1 MPGVAIAFLPK
12 ELTFIFKVMD
22 FTNVLAIFFLRTVVG
37 ILIPGMIWGVQ
48 VLMVRYANLSSVV
61 TTEDALSALG
71 WILFFVYW

>member
-71 WILFFVYW
+71 WILFFVYR